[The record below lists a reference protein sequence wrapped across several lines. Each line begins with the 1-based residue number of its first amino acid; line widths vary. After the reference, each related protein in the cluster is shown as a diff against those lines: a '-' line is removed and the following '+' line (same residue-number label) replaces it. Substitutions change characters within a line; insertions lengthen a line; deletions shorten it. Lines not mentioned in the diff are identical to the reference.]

1 MRKQVFCILSFFFLV
16 LSHLSAQIKTRD
28 SREDISINGIKFGY
42 IYSIDQFKKALG
54 EPDRID
60 TWDATDYGKG
70 HELIYGNDLT
80 VRFNDD
86 ARDLQPGII
95 CFILKTDK
103 YTLDI
108 KGTKLKVGDSVEKVK
123 TIKGYT
129 KLEWRWDDYY
139 VVLFNNHMTDESV
152 MVQVKD
158 GIITQ
163 INIEDRYY

>member
-1 MRKQVFCILSFFFLV
+1 MKHIILITLFLIV
-16 LSHLSAQIKTRD
+16 AISHLSAQIKTRD

-54 EPDRID
+54 EPDRIY

-70 HELIYGNDLT
+70 HELSYGDDLT

-86 ARDLQPGII
+86 ARDLEPGII

-103 YTLDI
+103 YTMDI

-129 KLEWRWDDYY
+129 KLEGRWDDYY

-163 INIEDRYY
+163 INIGNRYY

>member
-1 MRKQVFCILSFFFLV
+1 MKHIILITLFLIIAV
-16 LSHLSAQIKTRD
+16 SHLSAQIKTRD

-54 EPDRID
+54 EPDRVY
-60 TWDATDYGKG
+60 TWGATDYGKG
-70 HELIYGNDLT
+70 HELSYGDDLT

-86 ARDLQPGII
+86 ARDLEPGII

-103 YTLDI
+103 YTMDI

-129 KLEWRWDDYY
+129 KLEGRWDDYY

>member
-28 SREDISINGIKFGY
+28 SREDISISGIKFGY

-54 EPDRID
+54 EPTNISVCDG
-60 TWDATDYGKG
+60 TDYGNSYQLVFG
-70 HELIYGNDLT
+70 DDLT

-86 ARDLQPGII
+86 ARDIEPGII
-95 CFILKTDK
+95 CFILGTDK
-103 YTLDI
+103 YTMDI
-108 KGTKLKVGDSVEKVK
+108 NGIKLKVGDPVSKVK
-123 TIKGYT
+123 KMEGYT
-129 KLEWRWDDYY
+129 KMEKRWDDYY
-139 VVLFNNHMTDESV
+139 VILFNNCMTDESV

-163 INIEDRYY
+163 INIGNRYY

>member
-1 MRKQVFCILSFFFLV
+1 MKHIILITLFLIV
-16 LSHLSAQIKTRD
+16 AVSHLSAQIKTRD

-54 EPDRID
+54 EPTNISVCDG
-60 TWDATDYGKG
+60 TDYGNSYQ
-70 HELIYGNDLT
+70 LVFGNDLT

-86 ARDLQPGII
+86 VRDLYPGII
-95 CFILKTDK
+95 CFILNTDK

-108 KGTKLKVGDSVEKVK
+108 KGTKLKVGDPVEKVK

>member
-1 MRKQVFCILSFFFLV
+1 MKHIILITLFLIV
-16 LSHLSAQIKTRD
+16 AISHLSAQIKTRD
-28 SREDISINGIKFGY
+28 SREDISINDIKFGY

-54 EPDRID
+54 EPTNISVCDG
-60 TWDATDYGKG
+60 TDYGNSYQ
-70 HELIYGNDLT
+70 LVFGNDLT

-86 ARDLQPGII
+86 VRDLYPGII
-95 CFILKTDK
+95 CFILNTDK

-152 MVQVKD
+152 MVQVKN

-163 INIEDRYY
+163 IDIEDRYY

>member
-1 MRKQVFCILSFFFLV
+1 MKHIILITLFLIV
-16 LSHLSAQIKTRD
+16 AVSHLSAQIKTRD

-54 EPDRID
+54 EPDRIY

-70 HELIYGNDLT
+70 HELSYGNDLA

-108 KGTKLKVGDSVEKVK
+108 KGTKLKVGDPVEKVK

-152 MVQVKD
+152 MVQVKN

-163 INIEDRYY
+163 INIENRYY

>member
-1 MRKQVFCILSFFFLV
+1 M
-16 LSHLSAQIKTRD
+16 H
-28 SREDISINGIKFGY
+28 
-42 IYSIDQFKKALG
+42 
-54 EPDRID
+54 
-60 TWDATDYGKG
+60 
-70 HELIYGNDLT
+70 YGNDLT

-95 CFILKTDK
+95 CFILNTDK

>member
-1 MRKQVFCILSFFFLV
+1 MKHIILITLFLIV
-16 LSHLSAQIKTRD
+16 AVSHLSAQIKTRD
-28 SREDISINGIKFGY
+28 SREDISINDIKFGY

-54 EPDRID
+54 EPTNISVCGG
-60 TWDATDYGKG
+60 TDYGNSYQ
-70 HELIYGNDLT
+70 LVFGNDLT

-86 ARDLQPGII
+86 VRDLYPGII
-95 CFILKTDK
+95 CFILNTDK

-163 INIEDRYY
+163 IDIEDRYY

>member
-1 MRKQVFCILSFFFLV
+1 MKHIILITLFLIV
-16 LSHLSAQIKTRD
+16 AVSHLSAQIKTRD

-54 EPDRID
+54 EPDRVY

-70 HELIYGNDLT
+70 HELSYGDDLT

-86 ARDLQPGII
+86 ARDIEPGII
-95 CFILKTDK
+95 CFILGTDK

-108 KGTKLKVGDSVEKVK
+108 KGTKLKVGDPVEKVK

-129 KLEWRWDDYY
+129 KLEEREDDYY

>member
-1 MRKQVFCILSFFFLV
+1 MKHIILITLFLIIAV
-16 LSHLSAQIKTRD
+16 SHLSAQIKTRD
-28 SREDISINGIKFGY
+28 SREDISISGIKFGY

-54 EPDRID
+54 EPTNISVCDG
-60 TWDATDYGKG
+60 TDYGNSYQLVFG
-70 HELIYGNDLT
+70 DDLT

-86 ARDLQPGII
+86 VRDLYPGII
-95 CFILKTDK
+95 CFILNTDK

>member
-54 EPDRID
+54 EPDRVY

-70 HELIYGNDLT
+70 HELSYGNDLA

-86 ARDLQPGII
+86 VRNFEPGII
-95 CFILKTDK
+95 CFILKSDK
-103 YTLDI
+103 YTMDI
-108 KGTKLKVGDSVEKVK
+108 NGIKLKEGDPVSKVK
-123 TIKGYT
+123 RMEGYT
-129 KLEWRWDDYY
+129 KMEKRWDDYY
-139 VVLFNNHMTDESV
+139 VILFNNCMTDESV

-163 INIEDRYY
+163 INIENRYY

>member
-1 MRKQVFCILSFFFLV
+1 MKHIILITLFLIV
-16 LSHLSAQIKTRD
+16 AVSHLSAQIKTRD

-54 EPDRID
+54 EPNRID

-70 HELIYGNDLT
+70 HTLHYGNDLT

-95 CFILKTDK
+95 CFILNTDK

-108 KGTKLKVGDSVEKVK
+108 KGAKLKVGDSVEKVK

-163 INIEDRYY
+163 INIGNRSY

>member
-1 MRKQVFCILSFFFLV
+1 MKHIILITLFLIV
-16 LSHLSAQIKTRD
+16 AVSHLSAQIKTRD

-54 EPDRID
+54 EPTNISVCDG
-60 TWDATDYGKG
+60 TDYGNSYQ
-70 HELIYGNDLT
+70 LVFGNDLT

-86 ARDLQPGII
+86 VRDLYPGII
-95 CFILKTDK
+95 CFILNTDK

>member
-1 MRKQVFCILSFFFLV
+1 MKHIILITLFLIV
-16 LSHLSAQIKTRD
+16 AVSHLSAQIKTRD

-54 EPDRID
+54 EPTNISVCGG
-60 TWDATDYGKG
+60 TDYGNSYQ
-70 HELIYGNDLT
+70 LVFGNDLT

-86 ARDLQPGII
+86 VRDLYPGII
-95 CFILKTDK
+95 CFILNTDK

>member
-1 MRKQVFCILSFFFLV
+1 MKHIILITLFLIV
-16 LSHLSAQIKTRD
+16 AVSHLSAQIKTRD
-28 SREDISINGIKFGY
+28 SREDISISGIKFGY

-54 EPDRID
+54 EPNRID

-70 HELIYGNDLT
+70 HELSYGDDLT

-129 KLEWRWDDYY
+129 KLEERWDDYY

-158 GIITQ
+158 GIITR

>member
-1 MRKQVFCILSFFFLV
+1 MKHIILITLFLIV
-16 LSHLSAQIKTRD
+16 AISHLSAQIKTRD
-28 SREDISINGIKFGY
+28 SREDISINDIKFGY

-54 EPDRID
+54 EPTNISVCGG
-60 TWDATDYGKG
+60 TDYGNSYQLVFG
-70 HELIYGNDLT
+70 DDLT

-86 ARDLQPGII
+86 VRDLYPGII
-95 CFILKTDK
+95 CFILNTDK

-152 MVQVKD
+152 MVQVKN

-163 INIEDRYY
+163 IDIEDRYY

>member
-1 MRKQVFCILSFFFLV
+1 MKHIILITLFLIV
-16 LSHLSAQIKTRD
+16 AVSHLSAQIKTRD

-95 CFILKTDK
+95 CFILNTDK

-152 MVQVKD
+152 MVQVKN

>member
-1 MRKQVFCILSFFFLV
+1 MYFIILFFGPFSFV
-16 LSHLSAQIKTRD
+16 SSDKDAC
-28 SREDISINGIKFGY
+28 ISINGIKFGY

-70 HELIYGNDLT
+70 HTLHYGNDLT

-86 ARDLQPGII
+86 ARDIEPGII
-95 CFILKTDK
+95 CFILGTDK
-103 YTLDI
+103 YTMDI
-108 KGTKLKVGDSVEKVK
+108 NGIKLKVGDPVSKVK
-123 TIKGYT
+123 KMEGYT
-129 KLEWRWDDYY
+129 KMEKRWDDYY
-139 VVLFNNHMTDESV
+139 VILFNNCMTDESV

-163 INIEDRYY
+163 INIENRYY

>member
-1 MRKQVFCILSFFFLV
+1 MKHIILITLFLIV
-16 LSHLSAQIKTRD
+16 AVSHLSAQIKTRD

-54 EPDRID
+54 EPNRID

-95 CFILKTDK
+95 CFILGTDK

-108 KGTKLKVGDSVEKVK
+108 KGAKLKVGDPVEKVK

-129 KLEWRWDDYY
+129 KLEEREDDYY

>member
-1 MRKQVFCILSFFFLV
+1 MKHIILITLFLIV
-16 LSHLSAQIKTRD
+16 AISHLSAQIKTRD
-28 SREDISINGIKFGY
+28 SREDISINDIKFGY

-54 EPDRID
+54 EPTNISVCGG
-60 TWDATDYGKG
+60 TDYGNSYQLVFG
-70 HELIYGNDLT
+70 DDLT

-86 ARDLQPGII
+86 VRDLYPGII
-95 CFILKTDK
+95 CFILNTDK

>member
-1 MRKQVFCILSFFFLV
+1 MKHIILITLFLIV
-16 LSHLSAQIKTRD
+16 AISHLSAQIKTRD

-54 EPDRID
+54 EPNRID

-80 VRFNDD
+80 IRFNDD
-86 ARDLQPGII
+86 ARDIEPGII
-95 CFILKTDK
+95 CFILGTDK
-103 YTLDI
+103 YTMDI
-108 KGTKLKVGDSVEKVK
+108 NGIKLKVGDPVSKVK
-123 TIKGYT
+123 KMEGYT
-129 KLEWRWDDYY
+129 KMEKRWDDYY
-139 VVLFNNHMTDESV
+139 VILFNNCMTDESV

-163 INIEDRYY
+163 INIENRYY

>member
-1 MRKQVFCILSFFFLV
+1 MKHIILITLFLIV
-16 LSHLSAQIKTRD
+16 AISHLSAQIKTRD

-54 EPDRID
+54 EPTNISVCDG
-60 TWDATDYGKG
+60 TDYGNSYQ
-70 HELIYGNDLT
+70 LVFGNDLT

-86 ARDLQPGII
+86 ARDLYPGII
-95 CFILKTDK
+95 CFILNTDK

>member
-1 MRKQVFCILSFFFLV
+1 MKHIILITLFLIV
-16 LSHLSAQIKTRD
+16 AISHLSAQIKTRD
-28 SREDISINGIKFGY
+28 SREDISINDIKFGY

-54 EPDRID
+54 EPTNISVCGG
-60 TWDATDYGKG
+60 TDYGNSYQLVFG
-70 HELIYGNDLT
+70 DDLT

-86 ARDLQPGII
+86 VRDLYPGII
-95 CFILKTDK
+95 CFILNTDK

-152 MVQVKD
+152 MVQVKTD
-158 GIITQ
+158 K
-163 INIEDRYY
+163 RCVLK

>member
-1 MRKQVFCILSFFFLV
+1 MKHIILITLFLIIAV
-16 LSHLSAQIKTRD
+16 SHLSAQIKTRD

-54 EPDRID
+54 EPTNISVCGG
-60 TWDATDYGKG
+60 TDYGNSYQ
-70 HELIYGNDLT
+70 LVFGNDLT

-86 ARDLQPGII
+86 VRDLYPGII
-95 CFILKTDK
+95 CFILNTDK

-163 INIEDRYY
+163 IDIEDRYY

>member
-1 MRKQVFCILSFFFLV
+1 MKHIILITLFLIV
-16 LSHLSAQIKTRD
+16 AISHLSAQIKTRD

-54 EPDRID
+54 KPNRVY

-70 HELIYGNDLT
+70 HELSYGDDLT

-152 MVQVKD
+152 MVQVKN
-158 GIITQ
+158 GIITR

>member
-1 MRKQVFCILSFFFLV
+1 MKHIILITLFLIV
-16 LSHLSAQIKTRD
+16 AVSHLSAQIKTRD

-54 EPDRID
+54 EPDRVY

-70 HELIYGNDLT
+70 HELSYGDDLT

-86 ARDLQPGII
+86 ARDIEPGII
-95 CFILKTDK
+95 CFILGTDK

-108 KGTKLKVGDSVEKVK
+108 KGTKLKVGDPVEKVK

-129 KLEWRWDDYY
+129 KLEEREDDYY

-152 MVQVKD
+152 MVQVKN

-163 INIEDRYY
+163 IDIEDRYY

>member
-70 HELIYGNDLT
+70 HTLHYGNDLT

-86 ARDLQPGII
+86 ARDIEPGII
-95 CFILKTDK
+95 CFILGTDK
-103 YTLDI
+103 YTMDI
-108 KGTKLKVGDSVEKVK
+108 NGIKLKVGDPVSKVK
-123 TIKGYT
+123 KMEGYT
-129 KLEWRWDDYY
+129 KMEKRWDDYY
-139 VVLFNNHMTDESV
+139 VVLFNNCMTDESV

>member
-1 MRKQVFCILSFFFLV
+1 MKHIILITLFLIV
-16 LSHLSAQIKTRD
+16 AVSHLSAQIKTRD

-54 EPDRID
+54 EPDRIY

-70 HELIYGNDLT
+70 HELSYGNDLA

-108 KGTKLKVGDSVEKVK
+108 KGTKLKVGDPVEKVK

-163 INIEDRYY
+163 IDIEDRYY

>member
-1 MRKQVFCILSFFFLV
+1 MKHIILITLFLIV
-16 LSHLSAQIKTRD
+16 AVSHLSAQIKTRD

-54 EPDRID
+54 EPDRVY

-70 HELIYGNDLT
+70 HELSYGDDLT

-86 ARDLQPGII
+86 ARDLEPGII

-103 YTLDI
+103 YTMDI

-129 KLEWRWDDYY
+129 KLEGRWDDYY

-163 INIEDRYY
+163 INIGNRYY

>member
-1 MRKQVFCILSFFFLV
+1 MKHIILITLFLIV
-16 LSHLSAQIKTRD
+16 AISHLSAQIKTRD
-28 SREDISINGIKFGY
+28 SREDISINDIKFGY

-54 EPDRID
+54 EPTNISVCGG
-60 TWDATDYGKG
+60 TDYGNSYQ
-70 HELIYGNDLT
+70 LVFGNDLT

-86 ARDLQPGII
+86 VRDLYPGII
-95 CFILKTDK
+95 CFILNTDK

-152 MVQVKD
+152 MVQVKN

>member
-54 EPDRID
+54 EPTNISVCDG
-60 TWDATDYGKG
+60 TDYGNSYQ
-70 HELIYGNDLT
+70 LVFGNDLT

-86 ARDLQPGII
+86 VRDLYPGII
-95 CFILKTDK
+95 CFILKSDK
-103 YTLDI
+103 YTMDI
-108 KGTKLKVGDSVEKVK
+108 NGIKLKVGDPVSKVK
-123 TIKGYT
+123 KMEGYT
-129 KLEWRWDDYY
+129 KMEKRWDDYY
-139 VVLFNNHMTDESV
+139 VILFNNCMTDESV

-163 INIEDRYY
+163 INIGNRYY

>member
-1 MRKQVFCILSFFFLV
+1 MKHIILITLFLIV
-16 LSHLSAQIKTRD
+16 AVSHLSAQIKTRD

-70 HELIYGNDLT
+70 HTLHYGNDLT

-108 KGTKLKVGDSVEKVK
+108 KGAKLKVGDSVEKVK
-123 TIKGYT
+123 TII
-129 KLEWRWDDYY
+129 EWRWDDYY
-139 VVLFNNHMTDESV
+139 VFLFNNHMTDESV

>member
-1 MRKQVFCILSFFFLV
+1 MKHIILITLFLIV
-16 LSHLSAQIKTRD
+16 AVSHLSAQIKTRD

-54 EPDRID
+54 EPTNISVCDG
-60 TWDATDYGKG
+60 TDYGNSYQ
-70 HELIYGNDLT
+70 LVFGNDLT

-86 ARDLQPGII
+86 VRDLYPGII
-95 CFILKTDK
+95 CFILNTDK

-163 INIEDRYY
+163 IDIEDRYY